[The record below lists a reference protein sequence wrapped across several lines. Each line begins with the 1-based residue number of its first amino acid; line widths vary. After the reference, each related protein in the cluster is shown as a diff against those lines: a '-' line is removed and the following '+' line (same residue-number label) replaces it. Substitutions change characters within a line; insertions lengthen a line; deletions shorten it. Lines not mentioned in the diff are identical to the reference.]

1 MLFDVPKHS
10 LNICLVMNGVV
21 QHIHVT
27 LKKTETTFK
36 VQEQVQLLK
45 TILIDWNRKADN
57 NIVIGKSQT
66 QNKNKAV
73 KIVN

>member
-10 LNICLVMNGVV
+10 LNIFLVMNGVV

-45 TILIDWNRKADN
+45 TILID
-57 NIVIGKSQT
+57 
-66 QNKNKAV
+66 
-73 KIVN
+73 